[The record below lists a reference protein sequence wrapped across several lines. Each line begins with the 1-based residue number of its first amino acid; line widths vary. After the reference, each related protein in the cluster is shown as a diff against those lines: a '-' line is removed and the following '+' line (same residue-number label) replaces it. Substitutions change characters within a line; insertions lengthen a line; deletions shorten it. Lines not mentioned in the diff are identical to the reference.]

1 MIRNDSEGGLGKA
14 INGAFANDPKNL
26 EKMNFFGL
34 NSTERVKRLNEYKKK
49 KEISREEVR
58 QQNNQIRR

>member
-34 NSTERVKRLNEYKKK
+34 NSTERVKRLNEYKKVMLNK
-49 KEISREEVR
+49 NIYY
-58 QQNNQIRR
+58 